1 MLSIQIARYIISFS
15 WLYHGIFPKL
25 VHIAPLEK
33 MMTASFGLSD
43 ELSYVV
49 TKSAGVGEVIF
60 GVLFFVLYR
69 NKSIILLNIFGL
81 VGLLGFVAFLQPQLL
96 IEAFNPVTTNIAL
109 IGFSL
114 ILFNETLLNKALLV
128 KKQNRLHNN

>member
-1 MLSIQIARYIISFS
+1 LSSIQIARFIISFS

-33 MMTASFGLSD
+33 TMTASIGLSN
-43 ELSYVV
+43 ELSYLV

-60 GVLFFVLYR
+60 GVLFFLFYC
-69 NKSIILLNIFGL
+69 NKAMVLLNILGL
-81 VGLLGFVAFLQPQLL
+81 TGLLIFVAVLQPQLL
-96 IEAFNPVTTNIAL
+96 IEAFNPVTTNITL

-114 ILFNETLLNKALLV
+114 ILLVELKNEH
-128 KKQNRLHNN
+128 KKEKV

>member
-1 MLSIQIARYIISFS
+1 MSSLQIARFIISFS

-33 MMTASFGLSD
+33 AMTASIGLSN
-43 ELSYVV
+43 ELSYLV
-49 TKSAGVGEVIF
+49 TKSAGVGEVVF
-60 GVLFFVLYR
+60 GVLFFIFYR
-69 NKSIILLNIFGL
+69 NKKIILLNIIGL
-81 VGLLGFVAFLQPQLL
+81 TGLLCFVAILQPQLL

-114 ILFNETLLNKALLV
+114 ILLVDLKGELRKEIKNEHRKDKV
-128 KKQNRLHNN
+128 

>member
-1 MLSIQIARYIISFS
+1 MSSIQIARFIISFS

-33 MMTASFGLSD
+33 LRTSSLGLSG
-43 ELSYVV
+43 ELSYLL

-60 GVLFFVLYR
+60 GVLFFIFYR
-69 NKSIILLNIFGL
+69 NKVMVILNIIGL
-81 VGLLGFVAFLQPQLL
+81 TGLLAFVAVLQPQLL
-96 IEAFNPVTTNIAL
+96 VEAFNPVTTNITL

-114 ILFNETLLNKALLV
+114 ILLVELENED
-128 KKQNRLHNN
+128 KKGKV

>member
-1 MLSIQIARYIISFS
+1 MSSLQIARFIISFS

-33 MMTASFGLSD
+33 AMTESIGLSN
-43 ELSYVV
+43 ELSYLV
-49 TKSAGVGEVIF
+49 TKSAGVGEVLF
-60 GVLFFVLYR
+60 GILFFVLYR
-69 NKSIILLNIFGL
+69 SKVIILLNITGL
-81 VGLLGFVAFLQPQLL
+81 TGLLGFVAVMQPHLL

-114 ILFNETLLNKALLV
+114 ILLVELNGESKNE
-128 KKQNRLHNN
+128 HNQESL